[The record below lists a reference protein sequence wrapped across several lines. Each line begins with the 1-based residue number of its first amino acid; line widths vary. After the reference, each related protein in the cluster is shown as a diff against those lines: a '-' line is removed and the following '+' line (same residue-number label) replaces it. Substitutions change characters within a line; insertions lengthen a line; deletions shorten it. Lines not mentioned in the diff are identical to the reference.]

1 MGQDH
6 LLKPEPLGGSAKGR
20 RRRLRLRLALSTVGL
35 LLPLAPSRNSAA
47 AQDSVDLFGGW
58 GEWSGK
64 NAKDFAGGYAL
75 GMSYVA
81 DVGFPVDLGIDL
93 LFARFDADQL
103 SEVVDEFQASAVLRR
118 WVLDRSSR
126 VRPFLGARVG
136 YTRLSADYEELQ
148 FEQNG
153 AFIGPLLGFAFP
165 TGKTLSPMLSVE
177 AFRVR
182 YGDTTLFLEDL
193 ELPQSGG
200 YGWRFFVRLGVTF
213 GSGWER
219 RGR

>member
-1 MGQDH
+1 VA
-6 LLKPEPLGGSAKGR
+6 GS
-20 RRRLRLRLALSTVGL
+20 VL
-35 LLPLAPSRNSAA
+35 LLLFVARSSPAA
-47 AQDSVDLFGGW
+47 AQDAVDLWGAW

-64 NAKDFAGGYAL
+64 NAESFQGGYAL
-75 GMSYVA
+75 GASYVA
-81 DVGFPVDLGIDL
+81 DVGLPVDLGIDV

-103 SEVVDEFQASAVLRR
+103 AQVVDEFEVSAVARR
-118 WVLDRSSR
+118 WLLGRGSQ
-126 VRPFLGARVG
+126 VRPFLGARLG
-136 YTRLSADYEELQ
+136 YTRLSADYADLK

-153 AFIGPLLGFAFP
+153 AFAGPVLGIAIP
-165 TGKTLSPMLSVE
+165 TGRTLSPMLSVE
-177 AFRVR
+177 ALRVR
-182 YGDTTLFLEDL
+182 YQDTSIFLEDV